1 MRGRSDFIDPETLL
15 RWLPRLVVAGGVLL
29 LAASSNPFRFVENGQ
44 NLVVFSWF
52 GGIDETPLKPGFHIV
67 TPLTTETYGFDVK
80 TRALSWIDDDASAY
94 GPRLVALSQDGQEIR
109 VEITL
114 QYRVVDPPT
123 VFARLGSEA
132 DYIRRIAPVVRSV
145 LASEAAAFSAQDLY
159 SGGRPVLQAQVRE
172 RLAEYLQQF
181 GIATIDL
188 LLRDV
193 RFDPDFV
200 KAIEQKTIAENRLAQ
215 KEFEIEQARQDA
227 RSAIAAAEAEAGQLR
242 AKADALTRNPQ
253 YLDVVRSDIFGSTLD
268 VLITK

>member
-1 MRGRSDFIDPETLL
+1 MRNTVNVGQVLQ
-15 RWLPRLVVAGGVLL
+15 WLPRLVVAGGILWF
-29 LAASSNPFRFVENGQ
+29 AASSNPIRFIENGQ

-52 GGIDETPLKPGFHIV
+52 GGIDPAPLKPGFHLV
-67 TPLTTETYGFDVK
+67 MPLTTQTYAFDVK
-80 TRALSWIDDDASAY
+80 TRALSWIDDDPEAY

-114 QYRVVDPPT
+114 QYRVTDPPT
-123 VFARLGSEA
+123 TFSRLGSET
-132 DYIRRIAPVVRSV
+132 DYIHRVAPVVRSV
-145 LASEAAAFSAQDLY
+145 LALEAAAFSAQDLY
-159 SGGRPVLQAQVRE
+159 SDRRPVLQARVRE
-172 RLAEYLQQF
+172 RLAAYLQPF

-193 RFDPDFV
+193 QFDPDFV

-227 RSAIAAAEAEAGQLR
+227 RSIVAEAEAEAGKLQ

-253 YLDVVRSDIFGSTLD
+253 YLDVVRSEVYGSTLD
-268 VLITK
+268 VLVTE